1 MKFNRKT
8 HEKERIINL
17 IEKFYEE
24 DNLELEAIING
35 DGSQHKLN
43 YHNFVDIYQ
52 RLLAEPDLAEVKPR
66 DVLNI
71 YFDPK
76 SKFSNIRV
84 TILGEGS
91 IKNYCSTNSIK
102 NIGYNVKFLKK
113 ENFFLDDNKIGR
125 VDVTDYNVRFNLKI
139 EKEMDSEDKLI
150 KELKSNWN
158 EIPKSFRRKQ
168 IHTFVTNSGLFNFDL
183 SIVKKSNTINEN
195 MTVEEVIAKRMQHL
209 IIKPRDV
216 KESFYDWWT
225 QIKKDKKNK
234 VDVGMQSAFYKKLE
248 NSNVLTNPENFEI
261 EIEMNR
267 LDQISLDT
275 QTQSGGAKKSKN
287 DIVSIFNKYVE
298 KIGIVL
304 QAVQGSNY
312 IIGETEK
319 QEVIKEYQ
327 SLIDNQSN
335 NLFKGPLPLTL
346 ELKHVKQYS
355 NRDYTNPDLETIRV
369 DYLVTEKANGERSLL
384 YIAKNSKMYLITR
397 SGKDSEAVK
406 YTGCQMKGH
415 GETLLDGEFITVD
428 LKGNSISTYLFF
440 DVYYYKGKD
449 IRDLP
454 LGYHEKQN
462 NTRQSIMFQIDNMTK
477 DNDVFVSHDKLNQF
491 ALYRKKYLRGDISS
505 SKGLNPDES
514 NNDTMIFDSCQKLLS
529 RMDKIFGG
537 LLDNGHLYSYETDG
551 LIFVPANLGVGQN
564 FKDDNVGVFGKKI
577 WQRVYKWKPPK
588 FNSIDFYVKIR
599 RNIID
604 KEVVDEYY
612 NGNRHKHVFLQVSYH
627 PEYHDEYYAQKILN
641 ENINRPSVEQYVNFE
656 PINPF
661 HGYIDANGQLINNIQ
676 IASIPTNN
684 EGDLLTMEGEIIQ
697 EGNVIEFIYD
707 DNEAEERFKW
717 KPLRIRE
724 NKKAN
729 GFHTAANIWRSLNNK
744 VTTEIIT
751 TGKCPEN
758 TEYQGLKGQ
767 FDKLTKPLKGFN
779 NYVKNKLLQI
789 ATEDISDVSL
799 LDLCCGKIVG
809 MKSWKFNKVKFA
821 VAIDNNP
828 DNIHNHIDGAAVRII
843 KHAQND
849 VDLRKLSKNTM
860 LIYGD
865 CGKNI
870 SNGEAAADLLNKY
883 YLDVLYGNHEIS
895 GVNPKLEKLWGKA
908 KNKFDVVTCSF
919 GIQHFFKDLETIE
932 NFMVNIAENLKSDG
946 KFVGI
951 CLDGEKLFNELKNSE
966 KIQGFSNKNLLWTI
980 TRNYQPTAT
989 YPKNHYSLG
998 YQVTTDIDSVMH
1010 NSKGYLVHFDFL
1022 TDMMNKYGLK
1032 LLDTKMFDEKPM
1044 SFLESFKGDYPKLS
1058 EVLTKTTDL
1067 KSLASMQRWF
1077 IFVKTKNKA
1086 VGSMARS
1093 SLSSGLFDVSASSS
1107 SINSK
1112 ENMDEPEPL
1121 SESVSEKILPE
1132 DIDYEDEKSEASEY
1146 KSDMSYDYDDSIPDK
1161 SKTQKKSSKSILEE
1175 KNGKASKKV
1184 TDISKNKS
1192 KLKTQ
1197 SKPTLVESNLDQ
1209 MEIHKPN
1216 VTIEIV
1222 KKDSKNKSKSNK
1234 N

>member
-1 MKFNRKT
+1 MKFDRKT

-17 IEKFYEE
+17 IEKFYEK

-35 DGSQHKLN
+35 IGSQHKLN
-43 YHNFVDIYQ
+43 YHNFVDTYQ
-52 RLLAEPDLAEVKPR
+52 RLLADPDLAEVKPR
-66 DVLNI
+66 DILNI
-71 YFDPK
+71 YFDTK

-113 ENFFLDDNKIGR
+113 ENFFLNDKKIGR
-125 VDVTDYNVRFNLKI
+125 IDVNDYHIRFNLKL
-139 EKEMDSEDKLI
+139 EQELDPDDKLI

-168 IHTFVTNSGLFNFDL
+168 IHTFVTNSRLFNFDL
-183 SIVKKSNTINEN
+183 SIVKKSNTINQE
-195 MTVEEVIAKRMQHL
+195 MTVEEVIAKRKQHL

-225 QIKKDKKNK
+225 QIKRNKNNK
-234 VDVGMQSAFYKKLE
+234 VDVSMQSSFYKKIE

-267 LDQISLDT
+267 LDEIVENIQN
-275 QTQSGGAKKSKN
+275 QSGGAKKSKN
-287 DIVSIFNKYVE
+287 NSISIFNKYIE
-298 KIGIVL
+298 KVGIVL
-304 QAVQGSNY
+304 QAIQGSNY

-319 QEVIKEYQ
+319 YQVTKEYK
-327 SLIDNQSN
+327 SLIDNYSN
-335 NLFKGPLPLTL
+335 NLFNGPLPSIL
-346 ELKHVKQYS
+346 ELKHIKQYS
-355 NRDYTNPDLETIRV
+355 NRDYVNPDLETIRR

-384 YIAKNSKMYLITR
+384 YIAKDSKMYLITR
-397 SGKDSEAVK
+397 SGKGSQSIK
-406 YTGCQMKGH
+406 YTGFQMIGH
-415 GETLLDGEFITVD
+415 SKTLLDGEFLTVD

-449 IRDLP
+449 VRGLP
-454 LGYHEKQN
+454 LGYHEKQI
-462 NTRQSIMFQIDNMTK
+462 NTRQHIMTQIDNMTK
-477 DNDVFVSHDKLNQF
+477 DNEVFISHDKLNQF
-491 ALYRKKYLRGDISS
+491 TMYRKKYLRGDISN
-505 SKGLNPDES
+505 SKGSNPDES
-514 NNDTMIFDSCQKLLS
+514 NNDTMIFESCQKLLS
-529 RMDKIFGG
+529 RMDKMFGG
-537 LLDNGHLYSYETDG
+537 LLNNGHLYSYETDG

-564 FKDDNVGVFGKKI
+564 YKDDTIGTLGKKI
-577 WQRVYKWKPPK
+577 WQRVYKWKPSK

-599 RNIID
+599 RNLID

-627 PEYHDEYYAQKILN
+627 PEYHNEYYAQRIIN
-641 ENINRPSVEQYVNFE
+641 ENINMPPVEQYINFE

-684 EGDLLTMEGEIIQ
+684 TGDLLTLEGEIIQ

-717 KPLRIRE
+717 KPLRIRD

-729 GFHTAANIWRSLNNK
+729 GYHTAAKVWNSLNNK

-751 TGKCPEN
+751 TGKCPED
-758 TEYQGLKGQ
+758 TEFQGLKGQ

-789 ATEDISDVSL
+789 VTEDNSDISL
-799 LDLCCGKIVG
+799 IDLCCGKIVG
-809 MKSWKFNKVKFA
+809 MKSWKFNKIKFA

-843 KHAQND
+843 RHAQND
-849 VDLRKLSKNTM
+849 SELRKLAKNTM
-860 LIYGD
+860 IIYGD

-870 SNGEAAADLLNKY
+870 SNGEAGADLLNKY

-895 GVNPKLEKLWGKA
+895 GVNPKLEKLWGRGQ
-908 KNKFDVVTCSF
+908 NKFDVVTCNF
-919 GIQHFFKDLETIE
+919 GIQNFFKDLETIE
-932 NFMVNIAENLKSDG
+932 NFMVNVAENLKSNG
-946 KFVGI
+946 KFVGTCI
-951 CLDGEKLFNELKNSE
+951 DGQALFDKLKNNE
-966 KIQGFSNKNLLWTI
+966 KIQGFSNKSLLWTL
-980 TRNYQPTAT
+980 TQNYQQTAT
-989 YPKNHYSLG
+989 FPKNHYSLG
-998 YQVTTDIDSVMH
+998 YQFTTDIDSVVH
-1010 NSKGYLVHFDFL
+1010 NSKGYLVNFDFL

-1032 LLDTKMFDEKPM
+1032 LLDSKMFDEKPM
-1044 SFLESFKGDYPKLS
+1044 SFFESFKGEYPKLS
-1058 EVLTKTTDL
+1058 EALTKTNDL
-1067 KSLASMQRWF
+1067 KDLTSMYRWF

-1086 VGSMARS
+1086 IGSMARS
-1093 SLSSGLFDVSASSS
+1093 SFPSGLFDVSASSS
-1107 SINSK
+1107 TRKSNDDM
-1112 ENMDEPEPL
+1112 NEPEPL
-1121 SESVSEKILPE
+1121 SESVVEKILPE
-1132 DIDYEDEKSEASEY
+1132 DIDYDNEDSEVSEY

-1161 SKTQKKSSKSILEE
+1161 SKTQKKSLKSLLNETV
-1175 KNGKASKKV
+1175 KGTKKAKGRSR
-1184 TDISKNKS
+1184 NKS
-1192 KLKTQ
+1192 KLKIE
-1197 SKPTLVESNLDQ
+1197 SKPTLVKSNLDK

-1222 KKDSKNKSKSNK
+1222 KKESKSSSKNK
-1234 N
+1234 